1 MRQTETRQCDDV
13 VQCPA
18 CGAPY
23 DRERG
28 YTGIRLCPRCKGPV
42 DADPMANAMAAEA
55 ARQLAGDSPARLTFR
70 GGVRDDR
77 GGLCA
82 VCGTLQMY
90 ERRKVVAGVC
100 ESCGGPIDAPL
111 VGSDGSEA
119 PIVEEGPLEGPFYSL
134 CAAVCRA
141 VADYDQTRDHSRHG
155 PDSDCVRCA
164 LVEALP
170 PGARGRLEPRW
181 SRVVAEVY

>member
-13 VQCPA
+13 VQCPG

-28 YTGIRLCPRCKGPV
+28 WTGIRLCPRCKGAV
-42 DADPMANAMAAEA
+42 DAD
-55 ARQLAGDSPARLTFR
+55 
-70 GGVRDDR
+70 
-77 GGLCA
+77 
-82 VCGTLQMY
+82 
-90 ERRKVVAGVC
+90 
-100 ESCGGPIDAPL
+100 
-111 VGSDGSEA
+111 

-134 CAAVCRA
+134 CAAVRRA

-155 PDSDCVRCA
+155 PGSDCVRCA

-170 PGARGRLEPRW
+170 PGARGGLEPRW